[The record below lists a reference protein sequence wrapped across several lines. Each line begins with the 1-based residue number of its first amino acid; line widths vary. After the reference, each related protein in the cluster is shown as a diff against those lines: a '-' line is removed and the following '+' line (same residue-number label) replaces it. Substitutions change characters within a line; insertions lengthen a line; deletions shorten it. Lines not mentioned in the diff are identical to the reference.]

1 MSIKVVGFDADDTLW
16 INENYFRE
24 GEKKFCELMNSHLS
38 EEKIMTLLYDNE
50 MNTLDIYGFGIKGF
64 VLSMIETASQI
75 MKDHL
80 DNVTID
86 QILDIG
92 KEMLNKPVELFDD
105 VENTLKALQHKYRL
119 IVVTKGD
126 LLDQERKLDKSGIM
140 HYFHHVE
147 VMSNKHEEDYSKL
160 IQHLDIE
167 PNEFLMVGNSLRSDI
182 LPVTKIGGS
191 AVYVPYDITWQHE
204 TVDTHDLHEVEY
216 KTINKLS
223 DVINLL

>member
-75 MKDHL
+75 MKEHL